1 MRTIK
6 LKSSNNDSFKYAILL
21 SLHYYDISYDPE
33 RISKLKKYE
42 DQYTFTSNNPNEFEL
57 NNPKISLTIVDE
69 NNNII
74 HHPTNNTSSKVKIV
88 KTNYYRYAGLKP
100 IKNKYIKSNEII
112 KSFTQ
117 EEIKDMIM
125 QKIIY

>member
-42 DQYTFTSNNPNEFEL
+42 DQYIFTSNNPNEFEL